1 MLSTLFLGNSNSF
14 FVLAACGIIFI
25 GFLVGTALDSL
36 HYESSGFLYGLFSA
50 LTTATHAIVI
60 KKSLHVVGDNTLDLV
75 YYNNLLSA
83 ALLLPW
89 VLFSGELALA
99 SDMLQIEEGTSFSRS
114 PLGVFLAGSLL
125 TVSFIDLLFIKH

>member
-1 MLSTLFLGNSNSF
+1 M
-14 FVLAACGIIFI
+14 
-25 GFLVGTALDSL
+25 GFLVGTALDTL
-36 HYESSGFLYGLFSA
+36 HYESLGFLYGLFSA
-50 LTTATHAIVI
+50 LTTASHAIII
-60 KKSLHVVGDNTLDLV
+60 KKSLHLVGDNTLDLV

-99 SDMLQIEEGTSFSRS
+99 SDMLQIEEGTSLSQS

-125 TVSFIDLLFIKH
+125 TVRYLHFVK